1 MGPFARNVVLY
12 GSAFASLLAGASL
25 THRIYEP
32 DLTIPK
38 QQPQQPQQQQQQQQS
53 GEQQQQQ
60 QQQQQSRQ

>member
-38 QQPQQPQQQQQQQQS
+38 QQPQQPQQQQQQS

-60 QQQQQSRQ
+60 QQQQSRQ

>member
-38 QQPQQPQQQQQQQQS
+38 QQPQQPQPQQQQS